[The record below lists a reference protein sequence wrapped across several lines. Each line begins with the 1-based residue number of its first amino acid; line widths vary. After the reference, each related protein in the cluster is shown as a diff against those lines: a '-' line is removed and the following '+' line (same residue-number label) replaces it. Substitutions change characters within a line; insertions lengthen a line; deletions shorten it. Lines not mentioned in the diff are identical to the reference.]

1 MDETKRITTAF
12 QDKAAGAGSIEA
24 IQCDLDNIEK
34 AFTDCNEELAAM
46 EMPDCGYCFQ
56 GEAIL
61 EMTENLRALFIYV
74 GCAHPHVSEVLD
86 FPLYTDFK
94 SNATE
99 SLSHIVL
106 DDIRTDNTFG
116 MEEHVEVNDAGYL
129 RVDSR
134 VKEDLGFSDFFGIT
148 DIRPQDGYPVL
159 ENVETVGEFASLFRA
174 DYDRMKPEG
183 MDINTFLE
191 GYLTYGEYEHT
202 GYHPVRDFLS
212 GLADVTIIIPVIDAI
227 LGKDIITGETLND
240 FERGMKAAGATIDLF
255 TLGQAMVLAGGV
267 EAGAGIIVKTLAVEM
282 VSNAAGYSAGYA
294 ANEMGMPLP
303 VTWILSVA
311 TGCTV
316 SATVGGYLFTSADG
330 TITKCTAEEAG
341 DLIKRL
347 DKTDSPASFADMMS
361 PEDAARYLRFLENG
375 STEGLTSA
383 ELEGIKKVDELLA
396 LKKIS
401 YQDVLDI
408 RNSGKALESGTDA
421 FKFNNWDDMK
431 DAYKGTITQFVKENK
446 PKYSPDIK
454 KWFYNGGSIEIQNI
468 DGKQIWTYTSSAGDS
483 VPYID
488 GCIKFPDE
496 YLNPTIKSVDIGEFT
511 GDRGKDI
518 DKMLSILE
526 EDYGITEIPEGYIVH
541 HDIENGILQLVD
553 ENIHT
558 EFTHIG
564 GHSIYK

>member
-1 MDETKRITTAF
+1 
-12 QDKAAGAGSIEA
+12 
-24 IQCDLDNIEK
+24 
-34 AFTDCNEELAAM
+34 
-46 EMPDCGYCFQ
+46 
-56 GEAIL
+56 
-61 EMTENLRALFIYV
+61 
-74 GCAHPHVSEVLD
+74 
-86 FPLYTDFK
+86 
-94 SNATE
+94 TE

-240 FERGMKAAGATIDLF
+240 FERGMKAAGAVIDLF

-408 RNSGKALESGTDA
+408 MNSGKALEGGTYSGDLMSDEEAARCSEHWRELGIGSDKTWKEFMNA
-421 FKFNNWDDMK
+421 NPN
-431 DAYKGTITQFVKENK
+431 GTIDNYFEIVQKQSPWPLGETGTPTTLKAGDRFFMAVENDAPENIIGGFGVKERIESTDFVRNNLAV
-446 PKYSPDIK
+446 KYDWKTSCNIIREFEVNSGIELNVNAGPVGPQIDLEADI
-454 KWFYNGGSIEIQNI
+454 YLP
-468 DGKQIWTYTSSAGDS
+468 GDTAITQYDLFS
-483 VPYID
+483 NLES
-488 GCIKFPDE
+488 GIKREDYVHIVDE
-496 YLNPTIKSVDIGEFT
+496 YWVD
-511 GDRGKDI
+511 
-518 DKMLSILE
+518 
-526 EDYGITEIPEGYIVH
+526 
-541 HDIENGILQLVD
+541 
-553 ENIHT
+553 
-558 EFTHIG
+558 
-564 GHSIYK
+564 